1 MLALSS
7 MNRSVRRTMDSLEEV
22 VSGMFENLTVDR
34 LTLHHV
40 FKRGSG
46 GERITPVYAETVFK
60 PKGDIKRVIEQRL
73 VSAVGN
79 SSRAM
84 AVDIERSGSG
94 TTFQLSRQ
102 ATMADDSEY
111 LALSTHITDLLAD
124 AQATQVPPEGFLFI
138 VDGSAGH
145 PAKPF
150 LALMKAEPQSGFSI
164 DETETISLTLLDK
177 LVLTPASKLYKVG
190 IFTQEDSSLCNEMD
204 AKGWSAV
211 MYDQRMSQSDRRKA
225 SIYFYDAFLGCAIPK
240 DGAYLTKRFYDLT
253 NHYANSAS
261 LTPVEQADAKTALY
275 AYLKIDA
282 TPTIS
287 VDEFANRYFADD
299 PDRVTEFKSYM
310 RASDFSDTAF
320 EKDVRDISSQLKKR
334 TVSFPSGI
342 RLTGSIESFQEKVTF
357 TYKMAKDTGENY
369 DQTIIEIKENP
380 TEA

>member
-1 MLALSS
+1 
-7 MNRSVRRTMDSLEEV
+7 
-22 VSGMFENLTVDR
+22 MFENLTVDR

-46 GERITPVYAETVFK
+46 GERVTPIYAEAVFK
-60 PKGDIKRVIEQRL
+60 PEGEIKRVIEQRL

-84 AVDIERSGSG
+84 TVDIVRCGSG

-102 ATMADDSEY
+102 ATMAEDSEY
-111 LALSTHITDLLAD
+111 LAISAQITDALAD
-124 AQATQVPPEGFLFI
+124 AQVTQVPPEGFLFI
-138 VDGSAGH
+138 VDGSAGY

-164 DETETISLTLLDK
+164 DETDTISLTLLDK

-190 IFTQEDSSLCNEMD
+190 LFMQEDSSLSNEMD
-204 AKGWSAV
+204 SKGWSAV
-211 MYDQRMSQSDRRKA
+211 MYDQRMSQSDRHKA

-240 DGAYLTKRFYDLT
+240 DSAYLTKRFYELT
-253 NHYANSAS
+253 NHYVKNAS
-261 LTPVEQADAKTALY
+261 LTPAEQADAKTALY
-275 AYLKIDA
+275 AYLKVDA

-287 VDEFANRYFADD
+287 VDEFANRYFAED
-299 PDRVTEFKSYM
+299 PDRVTDFKKYM
-310 RASDFSDTAF
+310 KASEFSDTAF
-320 EKDVRDISSQLKKR
+320 AKDVRDISSQLKKR

-342 RLTGSIESFQEKVTF
+342 RLTGSIESFEEKVTF
-357 TYKMAKDTGENY
+357 TYEQAKDTGKNY
-369 DQTIIEIKENP
+369 DRTIIEIKENP